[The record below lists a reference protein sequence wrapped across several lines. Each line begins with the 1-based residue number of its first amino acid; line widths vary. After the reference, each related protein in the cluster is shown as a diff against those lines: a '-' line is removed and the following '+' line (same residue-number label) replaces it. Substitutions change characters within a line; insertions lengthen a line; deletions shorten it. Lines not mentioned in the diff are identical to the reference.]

1 MSTAIQQY
9 EGAGVSLWRKPE
21 QVLAEAQEAAKALI
35 SVISQ
40 KKNPV
45 MFGGEQYIERE
56 DWGTVAKFFGCTA
69 KIVATDT
76 VEFDGAKGFKAVAV
90 CLDRNQNEISRA
102 ESMCLS
108 NEENWGE
115 VPVYRWEDELDANGK
130 KIWVE
135 GKNGKKG
142 YYKGK
147 KIQDGTR
154 PKPLFQLFSMA
165 QTRAEAKVL
174 KSVFGYVVVLAG
186 YRPSVAEEM
195 TGSEERY
202 EDRSEDRK
210 APVTQPSRASDKK
223 PEPAQQTQ
231 AAAPEKGKMVET
243 SGVIE
248 NAKQGG
254 NGMLWLTIKS
264 HRLLVCVPADKID
277 GDMAAGAFIKFR
289 GSIWN
294 NPKIGDYWQLDGLI
308 ELQKVQEGEVVKDQ
322 PEKKL
327 APDAA
332 AVADEM
338 FGDKPQGQAAVAG
351 MVENGTLKPASALPA
366 QQTEA
371 TKPGTVGLK
380 RAKRLHT
387 LISQNHKTTGF
398 TEAECYKMLSA
409 LPNALQHMRDIEID
423 MYPTFERYATGE
435 EDWKEFWKD

>member
-1 MSTAIQQY
+1 MSTSIQRY
-9 EGAGVSLWRKPE
+9 EEPLDGLTQWRPPE
-21 QVLAEAQEAAKALI
+21 SVLAEAKQAADALTR
-35 SVISQ
+35 VISL

-45 MFGGEQYIERE
+45 KFNGETYLEFE
-56 DWGTVAKFFGCTA
+56 DWQTCAKFYGVTA
-69 KIVATDT
+69 KVEKTAYVEYGNVRGFEAT
-76 VEFDGAKGFKAVAV
+76 AVAV
-90 CLDRNQNEISRA
+90 DRNGAEISRA
-102 ESMCLS
+102 ESLCL
-108 NEENWGE
+108 NDEENWGM
-115 VPVYRWEDELDANGK
+115 VPKYEWQDELDENGK
-130 KIWVE
+130 KIWVD
-135 GKNGKKG
+135 GKDGKKRP
-142 YYKGK
+142 KGK
-147 KIQDGTR
+147 RVLIGEIA
-154 PKPLFQLFSMA
+154 KPLFQLKSMA
-165 QTRAEAKVL
+165 QTRACSKVL
-174 KSVFGYVVVLAG
+174 RQVFAWIVVLAG
-186 YRPSVAEEM
+186 YRPTPAEEM
-195 TGSEERY
+195 TGNEQFEER
-202 EDRSEDRK
+202 EDRK
-210 APVTQPSRASDKK
+210 PHVTQPSRASDKK

-231 AAAPEKGKMVET
+231 AAASEKGKMVET

-264 HRLLVCVPADKID
+264 HKLLVCVPADKID